1 MYGEVRKSLSVY
13 KKPARVV
20 KLTRA
25 FASRTLKSHTLGL
38 DGYRESPIPESCPDD
53 VYLVT

>member
-1 MYGEVRKSLSVY
+1 MDGEVRKSLSVY